1 MLVLA
6 RGGGMSENQNSNA
19 DRYRETAAEIRLA
32 AERTPSPKI
41 RIELFDLADRYDCLA
56 VHAKR
61 REGAPD

>member
-1 MLVLA
+1 
-6 RGGGMSENQNSNA
+6 MSEKQNSSA
-19 DRYRETAAEIRLA
+19 DRYRETAEEIRLV

-56 VHAKR
+56 MHAKR

>member
-1 MLVLA
+1 
-6 RGGGMSENQNSNA
+6 MSENQNSNA

-41 RIELFDLADRYDCLA
+41 RIELFDLADRYDRLA